1 MKKRIVSWLLCA
13 AMMLSLMPTAAW
25 AAESSET
32 VKVSMTI
39 FDQGQFAKDKNDAV
53 MYQRPVTV
61 RDWNKDGK
69 YSLDEA
75 LETAH
80 RLYYSGGA
88 DGYAT
93 SSGAYGE
100 QVTTLWGQPAAA
112 SGFYRND
119 KITDAVDAEMLDNG
133 DSITAFLYYDTKN
146 YSDRYSFFTD
156 KEKAVDVGEEFTLTL
171 KYCGYDESWNPV
183 QKPVATA
190 PIGVYDMASGE
201 YSVPDVFRGEELF
214 EGFYMP
220 TAATGTDGTVTFSIT
235 EPGIY
240 YVTAQ
245 YDSSNYSTYDD
256 QLGSIPNYLVPPVC
270 KVNVVNVP
278 EPDPIPEPTPEPTPE
293 PLPDAS
299 ITVPSDA
306 ELFVGS
312 KTKHYVPFTEVEAAK
327 SVDNQDGTTTYY
339 FDLADGSTY
348 NYRVSGEDY
357 VTYAGIFKKT
367 ADYSVTVTEGDLKPG
382 GRTKTTVDRDVT
394 SNGGSNVA
402 DIYLN
407 INPQGY
413 LKLDEAGDAY
423 QLVNLR
429 SWEAVDS
436 TTNNYFIE
444 PDYHY
449 TVLDESGEASGDV
462 VTVSDSGLVTAVGEG
477 TAMVLVTYDAINVTS
492 AGGGPFF
499 GAIWPENTGVF
510 VVSVGAEDSGIDTG
524 MTLNAGKNSADSKLS
539 GDALDAEHDVIYF
552 TGDEG
557 AYTFTPGT
565 EGCTASVA
573 NPTVADAMTFTGFA
587 SVAANRDGSFTV
599 PLTEGRN
606 IVRLEKDGKAE
617 YQVITAKR
625 VSITVNS
632 GEAVHPGDALSIV
645 FDRLYHPA
653 NKLAGV
659 YNMSAA
665 AIYTDVDGY
674 DGKLVGGLS
683 NQYAFASNAASQTV
697 GYVLKKGSG
706 WVPSYQKEAVLA
718 VPEDYAADTLVL
730 SGGTLA
736 ALGYGDPYGNHR
748 GITLENGKAPNL
760 NANVRDAVLGQL
772 PDVTIPVTVTD
783 AELTSIALNTSAAKT
798 AYYEGD
804 SFDTSGLA
812 VTAQYADGKIQT
824 ATNYTVSPKVLTAD
838 TTAVTV
844 SYRGKTAELPVTV
857 TPLSVTGIQVTTA
870 PAKTSYTEGDVFDPT
885 GMVVTAAYNSG
896 KTGAITDY
904 SYSPNRALTADDT
917 EITVRCG
924 DFTAVTPIVVA
935 PASQGGDSVD
945 NITVKFTLLGDREHG
960 EDGEVHTL
968 KAGNLETWI
977 DPTSVIVPKGSKVV
991 DVMAKALGLA
1001 GIPYENP
1008 DGNYITTI
1016 RGLGESDNGP
1026 LSGWMYTRNGRH
1038 PNLGVAEQAVKN
1050 GDVIV
1055 FHYTDDYTAEQGSE
1069 NWGTSSGT
1077 SSQADQKA
1085 ADNVMDQIDAI
1096 GTVSKDS
1103 GAKLDAARKAYD
1115 KLTDA
1120 QKKLVSNYDKLVAA
1134 EKEYARLSGKLP
1146 FIDVDGH
1153 WALDYIR
1160 YAYEND
1166 LMSGTGDAAFTPDG
1180 TLTRA
1185 MLATILY
1192 GMEDGPAVTAAN
1204 AFTDVPDGAWYTD
1217 AVLWANENGIVS
1229 GYGGGKFGPQ
1239 DPVTREQMT
1248 AMLYRYAQSKGEGF
1262 QGAWAFRLDYAD
1274 GSDLS
1279 DYAYEAMCW
1288 CTMKGVISGR
1298 PNNLLDPKGYA
1309 TRAETAA
1316 MLMRFC
1322 EAITK

>member
-1 MKKRIVSWLLCA
+1 MKKRILSWLLCA
-13 AMMLSLMPTAAW
+13 AMMLSLMPATAF
-25 AAESSET
+25 AAESSEK

-39 FDQGQFAKDKNDAV
+39 FDQGQFVKDKTDAV

-61 RDWNKDGK
+61 TDLDGDGK

-75 LETAH
+75 LATAH
-80 RLYYSGGA
+80 ALYYSGGA

-93 SSGAYGE
+93 SSGDYGKF
-100 QVTTLWGQPAAA
+100 VATLWGEDASA
-112 SGFYRND
+112 SGYYRND
-119 KITDAVDAEMLDNG
+119 VITNAVDQEYLTDG
-133 DSITAFLYYDTKN
+133 DAITAFLYCDTAAW
-146 YSDRYSFFTD
+146 SDRYSFFD
-156 KEKAVDVGEEFTLTL
+156 VKEKAVDVGEEFTLTL

-183 QKPVATA
+183 EKPVATA

-201 YSVPDVFRGEELF
+201 YSVPDAFRGEQIW
-214 EGFYMP
+214 GDIY
-220 TAATGTDGTVTFSIT
+220 AQNVITDTYGEVTFSIT

-270 KVNVVNVP
+270 KVNVGNVP

-327 SVDNQDGTTTYY
+327 SVDNQDGTATYY

-367 ADYSVTVTEGDLKPG
+367 ADYSMTVTEGDLKPEG
-382 GRTKTTVDRDVT
+382 KTKTTVDRDVT

-449 TVLDESGEASGDV
+449 TVLDESGEASGAV

-477 TAMVLVTYDAINVTS
+477 TAMVLVTYDAIHVTS
-492 AGGGPFF
+492 AAGGPFF

-524 MTLNAGKNSADSKLS
+524 MTLNAGKNSSDSKLS

-557 AYTFTPGT
+557 AYTFAPGT
-565 EGCTASVA
+565 EGCTVSVA

-617 YQVITAKR
+617 YQVITAKG
-625 VSITVNS
+625 VSVTVNS

-697 GYVLKKGSG
+697 GYVLKKGSA
-706 WVPSYQKEAVLA
+706 SYQKEAVLT

-783 AELTSIALNTSAAKT
+783 AELTSIALGTSAVKT
-798 AYYEGD
+798 AYYAGD
-804 SFDTSGLA
+804 AFDTSGLV
-812 VTAQYADGKIQT
+812 VTAQYADGKTQT

-838 TTAVTV
+838 TTAITV
-844 SYRGKTAELPVTV
+844 SYRGRTAEIPVTV

-896 KTGAITDY
+896 KTGTITDY
-904 SYSPNRALTADDT
+904 SYSPNRALTVGDT
-917 EITVRCG
+917 EITVRYG
-924 DFTAVTPIVVA
+924 EYTDSTSITVA

-977 DPTSVIVPKGSKVV
+977 DQTSVTVPKGSTVL
-991 DVMAKALGLA
+991 DVITKALGLA

-1016 RGLGESDNGP
+1016 RGLGEFDNGS

-1038 PNLGVAEQAVKN
+1038 PDLGVAEQTVKN

-1069 NWGTSSGT
+1069 NWGGSASGK
-1077 SSQADQKA
+1077 DQE
-1085 ADNVMDQIDAI
+1085 
-1096 GTVSKDS
+1096 TES
-1103 GAKLDAARKAYD
+1103 
-1115 KLTDA
+1115 
-1120 QKKLVSNYDKLVAA
+1120 
-1134 EKEYARLSGKLP
+1134 KLP
-1146 FIDVDGH
+1146 FADVNGH
-1153 WALDYIR
+1153 WALEYIR
-1160 YAYEND
+1160 YVYEND

-1217 AVLWANENGIVS
+1217 AVLWANEKGIVS

-1239 DPVTREQMT
+1239 DPVTREQMA

-1298 PNNLLDPKGYA
+1298 PNNLLDPKGCA